1 MAEKLIPEELNN
13 CLDMLDGWTIVN
25 DRSAIHKTFKFEN
38 FKQAFA
44 FMTRAAEKAEQMN
57 HHPEWCNVYS
67 TVEVTLTTHDSDG
80 VTIMD
85 LELAGFMD
93 EAAAG

>member
-1 MAEKLIPEELNN
+1 MAEKLTPEEINN
-13 CLDMLDGWTIVN
+13 RLDMLDAWTLVN
-25 DRSAIHKTFKFEN
+25 GRGAIHKTFKFEN

-67 TVEVTLTTHDSDG
+67 TVEVTLTTHDSNG
-80 VTIMD
+80 VTVMD